1 MSFQIISERLKALQE
16 SNTQLKELIDRLA
29 TINFQPGSVPLG
41 GEEDREENVMQEL
54 AAEIHQ
60 LIREEDEDFEL
71 LNEEVEELDEGKR
84 GSELEQQKME
94 LKGAVMR
101 GMRELKLYVFP
112 LSFFSPLIFVYEA
125 LSCIQAN
132 LNNTRCQTS
141 FRKAQ
146 ISAKRSLE
154 AAQRAE
160 RDLLLQSYLEPRS
173 DTSSPAPAQHR
184 QTQQNIELSKDEKT
198 VNASSDVTI
207 ALRRTHDMMAAEL
220 ARSKFAHETLNESTA
235 ALAQLSETY
244 STLDTLLSSSKNLLG
259 TLLRS
264 QKSDTWYLET
274 AFYILLT
281 TIVWLVWRRLLYGPT
296 WWLVWFPMKMF
307 IKGWMGVFAAMGL
320 LGGDPSSPS
329 PSLSV
334 SPIMSSVMSH
344 ATVVHS
350 SGTRGPRPTGGP
362 PGAQHIH
369 VGGGGRGAPMRQG
382 QGSVPER
389 SGESVSE
396 QVGRIIDE
404 SQNQDGT
411 EETPAEDPQGG
422 EQVSE
427 ETEPRN
433 PKKRMWEEP
442 KEAEKEAQKKHDE
455 L

>member
-101 GMRELKLYVFP
+101 GMRELKL
-112 LSFFSPLIFVYEA
+112 
-125 LSCIQAN
+125 
-132 LNNTRCQTS
+132 CQTS

-411 EETPAEDPQGG
+411 EETPAEDPHGG

>member
-101 GMRELKLYVFP
+101 GMRELKL
-112 LSFFSPLIFVYEA
+112 
-125 LSCIQAN
+125 
-132 LNNTRCQTS
+132 CQTS